1 MQNHFITLPILVM
14 MLFTACK
21 EKDTQVAE
29 LGRASAP
36 AQPGKMS
43 PLNEMAASA
52 DTPSTGKVHR
62 GIILETK
69 DVTKY
74 TYIHFRDSE
83 NLKHWAA
90 VLKGNFKPGEDI
102 IIEESIVMKNFT
114 SPTINQTFD
123 SIIFG
128 NVAGGAPKAD
138 ANSEPQMPPDHPPVT
153 PETTAGP
160 RKLPEGHPP
169 IDKQQ

>member
-1 MQNHFITLPILVM
+1 MQNHFITLLILAM

-21 EKDTQVAE
+21 EKDAQVAE
-29 LGRASAP
+29 LGRANAP

-43 PLNEMAASA
+43 PMNEPAASA

-62 GIILETK
+62 GIILETR
-69 DVTKY
+69 DVTNY

-83 NLKHWAA
+83 NLEHWAA
-90 VLKGNFKPGEDI
+90 VLKGNFKPGEDV

-114 SPTINQTFD
+114 SPTINQTFE

-128 NVAGGAPKAD
+128 NVAGRAPKGD
-138 ANSEPQMPPDHPPVT
+138 ANSEPQMPAGHPPVT
-153 PETTAGP
+153 PEGAAGTGQ
-160 RKLPEGHPP
+160 LPEGHPP